1 MMEYLSQPVSIASAL
16 LGIAV
21 WYFYN
26 RGVAAKI
33 KSLQFQIDQLRKDT
47 KGEVHD

>member
-33 KSLQFQIDQLRKDT
+33 KSLQFQLRKDT